1 MLRRRA
7 LLLALVLSPAA
18 AGPALA
24 SAAGEAK
31 KKGGGPTYL
40 QFPTLTATILRPNG
54 RRGVLTV
61 EAGVDVA
68 NEALRE
74 RAEGLT
80 PRLIDAYVQYLT
92 SYAAHA
98 APGAPPNPDVIA
110 ASLQK
115 ATDQVLGKAGAKL
128 LLGTVMVS

>member
-1 MLRRRA
+1 MLRRA
-7 LLLALVLSPAA
+7 VLALALSLAA
-18 AGPALA
+18 SPALA
-24 SAAGEAK
+24 SAAGETNK

-68 NEALRE
+68 DEALRA

-92 SYAAHA
+92 SYAAQA
-98 APGAPPNPDVIA
+98 APGAPPNPDAIA
-110 ASLQK
+110 AALQK
-115 ATDQVLGKAGAKL
+115 ATDQVLGKAGARL
-128 LLGTVMVS
+128 LLGTVMVG